1 MNNETKHNY
10 LIKLRKD
17 NVFDIYVD
25 GNFIVSKGS
34 VTSAVK
40 ELEVI
45 MAEADEYK
53 LDKNK

>member
-10 LIKLRKD
+10 LIKLRQD

-25 GNFIVSKGS
+25 GNFIISKGS
-34 VTSAVK
+34 ITSAVK

-45 MAEADEYK
+45 MSEADEYMLRK
-53 LDKNK
+53 TK

>member
-10 LIKLRKD
+10 LIKLRND

-25 GNFIVSKGS
+25 GNFIISKGS
-34 VTSAVK
+34 IASAVK

-45 MAEADEYK
+45 MAEADDYK
-53 LDKNK
+53 LNKTK

>member
-10 LIKLRKD
+10 LIKLRHD

-25 GNFIVSKGS
+25 GNFIISKGS
-34 VTSAVK
+34 ITSAVK

-45 MAEADEYK
+45 MSEADDYI
-53 LDKNK
+53 LNKTK

>member
-17 NVFDIYVD
+17 GVYDIYVD
-25 GNFIVSKGS
+25 GNFIISKGS
-34 VTSAVK
+34 VMSAAK

-45 MAEADEYK
+45 MREADEYK

>member
-10 LIKLRKD
+10 IIKLRKD

-25 GNFIVSKGS
+25 GNFIISKGS
-34 VTSAVK
+34 ITSVIK

-45 MAEADEYK
+45 MNEADEYK
-53 LDKNK
+53 LEKNK